1 MDQRMAEEWFTL
13 REDLLEQERFVEN
26 MRREREAE
34 VTHIE
39 RMLPSSIMRGI

>member
-1 MDQRMAEEWFTL
+1 MAEERFTL

-34 VTHIE
+34 VNAYRE
-39 RMLPSSIMRGI
+39 DAAF